1 MTGCNEPPIVNRSG
15 DVLVQGLS
23 GGKEVGRRD
32 VAQRAVLAVLV
43 VEADEVS
50 DGDPGLVDSLVDG
63 RPDLLFLQRAEVAL
77 DDGVLLGLADVDEG
91 ELNAEDVQRLSKCSG
106 GWLAAPSV
114 PGWGETG
121 DPPKLVYEGG
131 EGACR

>member
-1 MTGCNEPPIVNRSG
+1 MLPICGEGSCNEPPIVNRSG

-50 DGDPGLVDSLVDG
+50 DADPGPSLN
-63 RPDLLFLQRAEVAL
+63 
-77 DDGVLLGLADVDEG
+77 GVFAGSARGKE
-91 ELNAEDVQRLSKCSG
+91 
-106 GWLAAPSV
+106 
-114 PGWGETG
+114 
-121 DPPKLVYEGG
+121 
-131 EGACR
+131 